1 MVSFL
6 GMLSVLAMS
15 DLKDIYDW
23 DMISEAKIVRRSSDR
38 FLSFRI
44 PMESLFFSPG
54 LRVQKKSDG
63 DYYSIVRCRVGTTC
77 AVDLRAPETSTGEV
91 VEIKLPREST
101 KAIYLAGRTS
111 SRRLK

>member
-6 GMLSVLAMS
+6 GLLSVLAMN

-23 DMISEAKIVRRSSDR
+23 DMISEAKIVRRSSER

-54 LRVQKKSDG
+54 LRVQKKTDG
-63 DYYSIVRCRVGTTC
+63 DYYSVVRCRVGASC
-77 AVDLRAPETSTGEV
+77 DVDLRAPENATGEV
-91 VEIKLPREST
+91 VEIKLPSKSAEKVFLSG
-101 KAIYLAGRTS
+101 KTS